1 MAFLFEKQTLATI
14 ATKLTETT
22 TFLET
27 TTPFTTFEEDTTVLE
42 RVINDFVD
50 ETTIDSVGEASIGP
64 TLTENELSI
73 PSSSPLALDLQN
85 FVIGNISISLMV

>member
-1 MAFLFEKQTLATI
+1 MKQYQ
-14 ATKLTETT
+14 
-22 TFLET
+22 
-27 TTPFTTFEEDTTVLE
+27 
-42 RVINDFVD
+42 NDFVD

>member
-50 ETTIDSVGEASIGP
+50 I
-64 TLTENELSI
+64 LLC
-73 PSSSPLALDLQN
+73 L
-85 FVIGNISISLMV
+85 F